1 MSRINK
7 IDFFSGAFLSYLI
20 SNGVK
25 EPTLFEATEKSKIIK
40 FSLRNKDY
48 NVYLKYVSTSKQS
61 IQKGKNYVY
70 LQEYGI
76 ARDGSNRFFHQ
87 STEAGHIYFTLF

>member
-1 MSRINK
+1 MIYPAQYLTYSIFYDK
-7 IDFFSGAFLSYLI
+7 ICLVI
-20 SNGVK
+20 R
-25 EPTLFEATEKSKIIK
+25 K
-40 FSLRNKDY
+40 FRYK
-48 NVYLKYVSTSKQS
+48 S

-87 STEAGHIYFTLF
+87 STEAGYIYFALFPQQNEI